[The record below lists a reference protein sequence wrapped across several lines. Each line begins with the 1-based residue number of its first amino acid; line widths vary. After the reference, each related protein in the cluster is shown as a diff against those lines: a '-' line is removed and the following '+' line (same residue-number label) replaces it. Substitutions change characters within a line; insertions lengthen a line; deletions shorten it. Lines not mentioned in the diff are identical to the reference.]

1 MLLNHS
7 ACRKVPLCVS
17 SVSPLVLSPNSNLIG
32 MRRKLPESKSGHHSV
47 LVRLLQSGRNA
58 HHLGRNKKWHS
69 HLGIHFLWLF
79 LPKLNIL
86 LPFQPVTMSLG
97 IYQKDLK
104 IYGHTK
110 TPPQVLTSLA
120 IIVRFGSY
128 KDITQVLE
136 GKYRL

>member
-1 MLLNHS
+1 MLLNYS

-17 SVSPLVLSPNSNLIG
+17 SVSPLVLSSNSNLIG
-32 MRRKLPESKSGHHSV
+32 MRRKPPESKSGHHSV
-47 LVRLLQSGRNA
+47 LVRLLQSRRNA
-58 HHLGRNKKWHS
+58 HHLDRNKKWHS

-110 TPPQVLTSLA
+110 THPQMLTTSLT

-136 GKYRL
+136 GKI